1 MENDVRE
8 IEALI
13 LGEGAWSL
21 SPARLR
27 KLASR
32 ARKLRRKVE
41 ERWEE
46 LPQSLQ
52 EVLAD
57 LARSREA
64 SALADLETLLREVDL
79 LFRAV
84 MDQLEERDPAFRE
97 ALKRA
102 LAEKGTPLKRR
113 ELRSLILD

>member
-27 KLASR
+27 ELASR
-32 ARKLRRKVE
+32 ARELRRKVE
-41 ERWEE
+41 ERWEG
-46 LPQSLQ
+46 LPQSLR
-52 EVLAD
+52 EALED
-57 LARSREA
+57 LARSWEA
-64 SALADLETLLREVDL
+64 SALADLEAFLREVGL
-79 LFRAV
+79 LSRTV
-84 MDQLEERDPAFRE
+84 MDQLEEKDPAFRE

-102 LAEKGTPLKRR
+102 LAEESAPLEKE